1 MENDA
6 KKLQEYKAYNI
17 LPLETPGV
25 TNSFQLFPEVSF
37 VLFFSSLFSRHST
50 VTPNSTN
57 NRELSNPK

>member
-25 TNSFQLFPEVSF
+25 TNSFQLFPEVSSVF
-37 VLFFSSLFSRHST
+37 CSSIFSRHST

-57 NRELSNPK
+57 NRELFNPK